1 MLLIIGY
8 VQVDPTDAAQFIAD
22 LKELAIVTRKRAGNF
37 AYDAAMEDPIAGR
50 LLISERWADQ
60 QALTAHLDAAD
71 TVAFVA
77 RWQGRMQGNVR
88 KFDALNERGLM
99 DR

>member
-1 MLLIIGY
+1 MLIITGY
-8 VQVDPTDAAQFIAD
+8 VQVDQTDVAQFIAD
-22 LKELAIVTRKRAGNF
+22 LKELAIATRKRPGNI
-37 AYDAAMEDPIAGR
+37 AYDAGIEDPIAGR

-77 RWQGRMQGNVR
+77 RWQGRMQSNVR

-99 DR
+99 D

>member
-1 MLLIIGY
+1 MLIITGY
-8 VQVDPTDAAQFIAD
+8 VQVDPTDVAQFLAD
-22 LKELAIVTRKRAGNF
+22 LRELAIASRKRPGNF
-37 AYDAAMEDPIAGR
+37 AYDAGIEDPITGR

-60 QALTAHLDAAD
+60 QALSAHLAAAD

-88 KFDALNERGLM
+88 KFDASNERGLM